1 MGCIRTTFIS
11 QSRRGKPDATAR
23 SSEVSH
29 VSGTASSHITSKKYQ
44 NREMLTQT
52 CERERETEKRVRIA
66 RYKVATVINKVAIT
80 FRSKYLNYSKTLLS
94 IGILI
99 IDFN

>member
-1 MGCIRTTFIS
+1 MR
-11 QSRRGKPDATAR
+11 
-23 SSEVSH
+23 
-29 VSGTASSHITSKKYQ
+29 
-44 NREMLTQT
+44 
-52 CERERETEKRVRIA
+52 ERERETEKRVRIA